1 MKEPVLY
8 APLTF
13 HNASCKE
20 KKKVCNGCGAK
31 GGIKV
36 PNTMYGLDISQ
47 ACNIHDWM
55 FQEGKTLADFSFA
68 NAMFIVNLN
77 RIIAQKSANKFMV
90 SLRLLR
96 ASKYFTAVALCGQKA
111 YWANK
116 TENKKMNITYKGEF
130 R

>member
-13 HNASCKE
+13 HNASCEE

-31 GGIKV
+31 DGVNV

-47 ACNIHDWM
+47 ACHIHDWM
-55 FQEGKTLADFSFA
+55 FEEGKTLADFIFA
-68 NAMFIVNLN
+68 NAMFIVNLT
-77 RIIAQKSANKFMV
+77 RIIVHKSANKFMV

-96 ASKYFTAVALCGQKA
+96 ASKYFTAVVLYGHEA
-111 YWANK
+111 YWKNK
-116 TENKKMNITYKGEF
+116 TENRKMNITYKGEF